1 MGIGGITYTDGRGRR
16 RDIDAASLD
25 DFKSRLQSFA
35 PRQRVTPPLPQIGA
49 QAAQTARAV
58 ETMPG
63 ASVVNTRFGLALKGE
78 ENDPTVAGRK
88 VYSSVDGSK
97 GFHSLD
103 EIDPDA
109 GGRRVG
115 APLACDNDDPVSDS
129 VDGFDGESFRTPM
142 LSRLILRVDEVTG
155 QLTLFEYQTELMA
168 SRGRRVYGVSGESR
182 KVVGTWFPGGSA
194 KPEEA
199 KFHFKFKAEYD
210 SGDEEWSYSIG
221 EGAVQI
227 GGYTYFAAEGEV
239 ALDAGTQYVCA
250 VVTLGTGAVTFAA
263 YASTAALNTAQS
275 DMTKYIFP
283 LYKVVDYKVELDYR
297 PMPNAGCWEIA
308 ESVSNGGT
316 SGGGTG
322 GSGTSGEG
330 GSE

>member
-49 QAAQTARAV
+49 QIAQTARAV

-88 VYSSVDGSK
+88 VYSSVDGAK

-142 LSRLILRVDEVTG
+142 LSRLILRVDEATG

-182 KVVGTWFPGGSA
+182 KVVGTWFPGRIA
-194 KPEEA
+194 EPEEA
-199 KFHFKFKAEYD
+199 KFHFKYTHTVET
-210 SGDEEWSYSIG
+210 EEGETEPTHTVSIG
-221 EGAVQI
+221 EGVVQI
-227 GGYTYFAAEGEV
+227 GGYTYFAQG
-239 ALDAGTQYVCA
+239 GTVSNMDGGTRYVCA
-250 VVTLGTGAVTFAA
+250 VVSLPGGSVTFNA
-263 YASTAALNTAQS
+263 YASTTALNSAQS
-275 DMTKYIFP
+275 DMSKYIFP
-283 LYKVVDYKVELDYR
+283 LYKVVDYAVEVDYR

-308 ESVSNGGT
+308 ESVSNGGSSSSS
-316 SGGGTG
+316 SGG
-322 GSGTSGEG
+322 SA
-330 GSE
+330 